1 MLPHEA
7 DGGLGGRVPDSP
19 GNPPIQTSAWRGAP
33 AAALGW
39 LPRMADAWFTRA
51 GGRTAIASARA
62 ARTGR
67 LIRFAR
73 ARSGYYRR
81 AWSALPDR
89 ELALAELPVATKRD
103 LMAHFDDWVTD
114 PEVTCAGVEAFTAD
128 RTHIGE
134 RYLGRYVIWK
144 SSGST
149 GEPGV
154 YVQDEAAL
162 VTYDAL
168 IALQLA
174 LARLAG
180 SYAWGVF
187 ARGGRAALIAAT
199 GDHFASIA
207 SWQRVCRGTPWPNAR
222 AFSVMDPLPRLVA
235 ELNAYQPAFLAS
247 YPTMLAL
254 LAQEQQGGRLRVQ
267 PACLWSG
274 GEYLAPSTA
283 SAIERAFGCPL
294 LNEYGASE
302 CMSIASG
309 CREGWLHV
317 NEDWVVLEPVD
328 RDYRPLPPGEPSHT
342 VLLTNLANH
351 VQPIIRYD
359 LGDSV
364 VVSPDRCRCGN
375 PTLAIRVQGRVDDVV
390 TFNAPDGHAVS
401 LLPLA
406 LTTVVEDAADIHRF
420 QLVARPPRRLALRLE
435 IDEPERRRTVWQA
448 VSKALARYLAA
459 QSLGNVE
466 VVLDAQPPVVDARSG
481 KLRSVIIDTG
491 RA

>member
-1 MLPHEA
+1 MTE
-7 DGGLGGRVPDSP
+7 S
-19 GNPPIQTSAWRGAP
+19 
-33 AAALGW
+33 
-39 LPRMADAWFTRA
+39 WFTRA
-51 GGRTAIASARA
+51 AGPAAIASARA
-62 ARTGR
+62 ARTAR

-73 ARSGYYRR
+73 AHSAYYRR
-81 AWSALPDR
+81 AWRALPDR
-89 ELALAELPVATKRD
+89 ELALSEVPVATKHD
-103 LMAHFDDWVTD
+103 LMAHFDEWVTD
-114 PEVTCAGVEAFTAD
+114 RAVSRTGVEAFTAD
-128 RTHIGE
+128 RAHIGE

-154 YVQDEAAL
+154 YVQDEGAL

-168 IALQLA
+168 IVLQLA
-174 LARLAG
+174 AARLTRA
-180 SYAWGVF
+180 YTWGVLG
-187 ARGGRAALIAAT
+187 RGGRAALIAAT

-222 AFSVMDPLPRLVA
+222 AFSVLDPLPGLVA
-235 ELNAYQPAFLAS
+235 DLNAYQPAFVAS

-254 LAQEQQGGRLRVQ
+254 LAQEQQAGRLRVR

-283 SAIERAFGCPL
+283 STIERAFGCPV
-294 LNEYGASE
+294 LNEYGSSE

-317 NEDWVVLEPVD
+317 NDDWVALEPVD
-328 RDYRPLPPGEPSHT
+328 RNYRPVPPGEPSHT
-342 VLLTNLANH
+342 ALLTNLANQ

-364 VVSPDRCRCGN
+364 VAAPKRCRCGN
-375 PTLAIRVQGRVDDVV
+375 PTLAIRVQGRIDDVV
-390 TFNAPDGHAVS
+390 AFNAPDGRAVS

-420 QLVARPPRRLALRLE
+420 QLVARPPHRLALRLDIGAYE
-435 IDEPERRRTVWQA
+435 HRRNVWQA
-448 VSKALARYLAA
+448 VSEALTRYLSA
-459 QSLGNVE
+459 QSLDNVE
-466 VVLDAQPPVVDARSG
+466 VVLDASPPVVDPRSG
-481 KLRSVIIDTG
+481 KLRSVIVDRG
-491 RA
+491 PA